1 MRATGISRSI
11 DSLGRIVIPKEIRK
25 NMRIRESDL
34 LEFYAGE
41 EGEIVLKKF
50 SPMGEIAPFAKEYAE
65 SLNQV
70 SGFVSV
76 ITDRDQVIAA
86 AGGCKDAVLK
96 RVSVAL
102 QQKMEERQVV
112 LFERGEKCVSPF
124 QQMDCEQAQIASFGM
139 APILCQGD
147 VVGAVLLIAKDE
159 QKKLGDVEKKLL
171 QAAATFLGRQM
182 ELN

>member
-11 DSLGRIVIPKEIRK
+11 DSLGRIVIPKEIRR

-41 EGEIVLKKF
+41 EGELILKKY
-50 SPMGEIAPFAKEYAE
+50 SPMGELVAFAREYAE

-70 SGFVSV
+70 SGYVSL

-86 AGGCKDAVLK
+86 AGGCKDSIMK
-96 RVSVAL
+96 RVSISL

-112 LFERGEKCVSPF
+112 LFEKGDKCISPF
-124 QQMDCEQAQIASFGM
+124 LQTDGEQLQFMSFGM

-147 VVGAVLLIAKDE
+147 VVGSVILLSKDE
-159 QKKLGDVEKKLL
+159 NKKMGDIEKKLL

-182 ELN
+182 ELG